1 VPASQAR
8 RSRRKAQRLLDAF
21 DQAGGRLPVYSHA
34 TVRRVLRNDLSA
46 SPSALA
52 SLQQRPA
59 RVIVCADPFDLFL
72 DPAKIREVKEDETL
86 ADMAPNAPGHW
97 LCLVDSDPIPKR
109 LWHHMPPPG
118 KLVQFRCLPAGGGK
132 DNGGS
137 LRAVLTIV
145 AMIAI
150 TIFTAGAATGFA
162 LQALRFGLQ
171 LAATALINNLIPVEG
186 PKSQS
191 GSPQYSAQVQGNV
204 ARLGAPIPEIFG
216 FDNGFPELASQPY
229 SIHVQTGERSIHTE
243 QYLHVL
249 LMVGSG
255 QYHICRVSVGDTDI
269 TSFEEAEII
278 RIGPNQSTLD
288 GPGTGVEDIA
298 DQTLVD
304 PLWINSPDVTSIE
317 MRPQEYAGPYA
328 GCPPERTIDRVRIG
342 TMLPKGLVQES
353 GMSWRVEARL
363 IDDFDVP
370 LGPWETIGEHTETDE
385 SNVPVRMHKE
395 YELTP
400 GRYQFQK
407 YRTDGTT
414 NPNLAELDQLDWLDL
429 QGHLVDADISVT
441 NCTFIAIKV
450 RATGQLSGGLR
461 FRVMSRRMLPIYEG
475 SPPAWS
481 DPQLTRSPAW
491 AFAQVLRS
499 RGVPD
504 ANIDLDALMALAPIW
519 EARYDS
525 FDYKFDTQ
533 TSTWE
538 ALALI
543 AKVGRAVP
551 LIRGSRYTVVRDGP
565 ETLPV
570 AAYGMRNIVRGSM
583 SLSPTL
589 AASDSMRTL
598 DAEYWDHRRWNWI
611 TVTSQIHDGE
621 IYTYR
626 GEVERAALG
635 IPAPDENR
643 RGRIKLSGI
652 IGENHAKRTVAYT
665 LADAYYRSASVE
677 FDTELDGQL
686 PAPLNLVLFQHDVG
700 DFGQGGDIVSIS
712 GSTVETTE
720 PLQWSDGAHAM
731 RLQKPDGSLTSA
743 ITVTPGADDF
753 HAVLGSAAGFTPS
766 TEDADRERTRYV
778 FGPQTQ
784 VGALCKVRSITPS
797 DERKFGLRLVLE
809 DDRVHTVDAAFIADD
824 PLPPC
829 DVIAEPEPGYRYWR
843 LYITANDGDFTYTSM
858 SQLRL
863 LDSGTNILAQYVSSP
878 AQSSESSSN
887 GSFETAFIIC
897 DESYGGQFDTEWVT
911 AAGQPIPSWV
921 AFDVGAERSI
931 QSYAIRSQRIVT
943 GRTPTAWELQV
954 NNESMLP
961 DAPWVTLDSN
971 TSTSWGLLEQRTFS
985 IA

>member
-1 VPASQAR
+1 M
-8 RSRRKAQRLLDAF
+8 
-21 DQAGGRLPVYSHA
+21 LPVVTPQH
-34 TVRRVLRNDLSA
+34 
-46 SPSALA
+46 
-52 SLQQRPA
+52 PA
-59 RVIVCADPFDLFL
+59 RVIVCPDPFDLLL
-72 DPAKIREVKEDETL
+72 DPAKIREVQENETL
-86 ADMAPNAPGHW
+86 ADLAPTGPGAW
-97 LCLVDSDPIPKR
+97 LCFVDSDPIPER

-150 TIFTAGAATGFA
+150 TVFTAGAATGFA

-186 PKSQS
+186 PKSNS

-204 ARLGAPIPEIFG
+204 ARLGSPIPEIFG
-216 FDNGFPELASQPY
+216 FDNGFPELAAQPY

-255 QYHICRVSVGDTDI
+255 QYHICRVSVGDTNILNFD
-269 TSFEEAEII
+269 EAEIV

-288 GPGTGVEDIA
+288 GPGTGVEDIG

-304 PLWINSPDVTSIE
+304 PLWINSPDVISIE
-317 MRPQEYAGPYA
+317 MRPQNYVGPYV

-353 GMSWRVEARL
+353 GMSWRVEAQL
-363 IDDFDVP
+363 IDDFEVP
-370 LGPWETIGEHTETDE
+370 QGAWETIGTHSETDE
-385 SNVPVRMHKE
+385 SNVPVRMHNE

-400 GRYQFQK
+400 GRYWFRK
-407 YRTDGTT
+407 IRTDGTT

-429 QGHLVDADISVT
+429 QGHLVDADINVT
-441 NCTFIAIKV
+441 DCTFIAIKI

-461 FRVMSRRMLPIYEG
+461 FRVMSRRMLPVWDG
-475 SPPAWS
+475 SVWS

-499 RGVPD
+499 RGIPD
-504 ANIDLDALMALAPIW
+504 ASIDLDALLALAPIW
-519 EARYDS
+519 EARFDS
-525 FDYKFDTQ
+525 FDFKFDTL

-538 ALALI
+538 ALSLI
-543 AKVGRAVP
+543 TKVGRAIP

-570 AAYGMRNIVRGSM
+570 AAYGMRNIRRGSM
-583 SLSPTL
+583 SLSPSL

-598 DAEYWDHRRWNWI
+598 DAEYFDHRRWTWI
-611 TVTSQIHDGE
+611 TVTSQIHNGQ

-635 IPAPDENR
+635 IPVPDENR
-643 RGRIKLSGI
+643 RGRIKFSGI

-665 LADAYYRSASVE
+665 LADAYYRSASVSI
-677 FDTELDGQL
+677 DTELDGQL

-700 DFGQGGDIVSIS
+700 DFGQGGDIVSFDDGTDTI
-712 GSTVETTE
+712 ETTE
-720 PLQWSDGAHAM
+720 PLVWSDGAHAI

-743 ITVTPGADDF
+743 ITVTPGVDDY
-753 HAVLGSAAGFTPS
+753 HAVLGSAPGFTLS
-766 TEDADRERTRYV
+766 TEDANRERTRYV

-809 DDRVHTVDAAFIADD
+809 DNRVHTVDAAFIADD

-829 DVIAEPEPGYRYWR
+829 VVEEEVVEPYWVNPSGGTDR
-843 LYITANDGDFTYTSM
+843 DFDISEDGLTVSEEHEFNAYAYTYKSETSGKWYLEGVVGLNEFGDCGCTFGIRDNYYITSDGVLWRREVSYFNGFPLTAPPGFTDGSNVGLAWDIDAGKMWIYLDGVLQGGDPVAGTGPADTFVHGGLGVSFLFAAANDAADHSFTLLLTPTYTPP
-858 SQLRL
+858 
-863 LDSGTNILAQYVSSP
+863 SGFNY
-878 AQSSESSSN
+878 
-887 GSFETAFIIC
+887 
-897 DESYGGQFDTEWVT
+897 Y
-911 AAGQPIPSWV
+911 
-921 AFDVGAERSI
+921 
-931 QSYAIRSQRIVT
+931 Y
-943 GRTPTAWELQV
+943 
-954 NNESMLP
+954 
-961 DAPWVTLDSN
+961 
-971 TSTSWGLLEQRTFS
+971 
-985 IA
+985 

>member
-1 VPASQAR
+1 MLPMVVPQ
-8 RSRRKAQRLLDAF
+8 
-21 DQAGGRLPVYSHA
+21 H
-34 TVRRVLRNDLSA
+34 
-46 SPSALA
+46 
-52 SLQQRPA
+52 PA
-59 RVIVCADPFDLFL
+59 RVIVCADPFSLLL
-72 DPAKIREVKEDETL
+72 DPTQVREVQEHETL
-86 ADMAPNAPGHW
+86 ADLAPTAPGAW
-97 LCLVDSDPIPKR
+97 LCFVNSDPIPR
-109 LWHHMPPPG
+109 ALWHYLPPLG
-118 KLVQFRCLPAGGGK
+118 SIVQFRCLPQGGGK

-150 TIFTAGAATGFA
+150 TFFTAGAATGFA

-191 GSPQYSAQVQGNV
+191 GSPQYSAQAQGNI

-229 SIHVQTGERSIHTE
+229 SIHVQTGERSINTE

-249 LMVGSG
+249 LMVGVG
-255 QYHICRVSVGDTDI
+255 QYHICRVSVGDTNLLQFD
-269 TSFEEAEII
+269 EAEII

-304 PLWINSPDVTSIE
+304 PLWINSPDVMSIE
-317 MRPQEYAGPYA
+317 MRPTNPAGPYVA
-328 GCPPERTIDRVRIG
+328 CPPERTVDRIG
-342 TMLPKGLVQES
+342 VDIMLPKGLVQENE
-353 GMSWRVEARL
+353 MTWEVEARL
-363 IDDFDVP
+363 IDDFEVP
-370 LGPWETIGEHTETDE
+370 LGPWEVLGTHSETDE
-385 SNVPVRMHKE
+385 SNVPVRMSFD
-395 YELTP
+395 YTVAA
-400 GRYQFQK
+400 GRYEVRVT
-407 YRTDGTT
+407 RTDGTT
-414 NPNLAELDQLDWLDL
+414 NPDLAELDQLDWLSL
-429 QGHLVDADISVT
+429 RGHLVDADISVS
-441 NCTFIAIKV
+441 NCTFVAIKV

-611 TVTSQIHDGE
+611 TVTSQIHDGQ

-712 GSTVETTE
+712 GSIVETTE

-743 ITVTPGADDF
+743 ITVTQGVDDF
-753 HAVLGSAAGFTPS
+753 HAVLGSAAGFTLS

-809 DDRVHTVDAAFIADD
+809 DDRVHTVDAAFIAED

-829 DVIAEPEPGYRYWR
+829 TVDEEPEVVESTWDAESAIRGEIVSEDLSLVTFPAANPFNAGVNGTRNLEGTEKLYVEIEIVELGEAHLGNWVGVAKYTAGHVFAGVLHDGSLIVNAGPILNAASVGGPLAPGDVVRIAMNG
-843 LYITANDGDFTYTSM
+843 ITREVWFALNGGAWAGGGDPA
-858 SQLRL
+858 
-863 LDSGTNILAQYVSSP
+863 SGTLPSVSNVEPGATAHSHYGDGMSIP
-878 AQSSESSSN
+878 KVSQINTGFFGQTYSVPS
-887 GSFETAFIIC
+887 GFEA
-897 DESYGGQFDTEWVT
+897 Y
-911 AAGQPIPSWV
+911 
-921 AFDVGAERSI
+921 
-931 QSYAIRSQRIVT
+931 
-943 GRTPTAWELQV
+943 
-954 NNESMLP
+954 
-961 DAPWVTLDSN
+961 
-971 TSTSWGLLEQRTFS
+971 
-985 IA
+985 